1 MATWAEL
8 ETVAPDLAAEGYG
21 LLHARGHGEVLLATI
36 RGEGLPRISA
46 ISVAIVDGRLYAF
59 IIIKSAKLLDLERD
73 GRYAMHTHVDEA
85 APSEFAMRGRA
96 SVVADEARR
105 AAVAA
110 DWSFEVDDDYRLFEF
125 SIEAA
130 LLGVRDTAD
139 EWPPRYRSW
148 RSADAP
154 G

>member
-8 ETVAPDLAAEGYG
+8 ETAAPDLAAEGHR

-85 APSEFAMRGRA
+85 APSEFAIRGRA
-96 SVVADEARR
+96 VVIADPARR

-125 SIEAA
+125 SIVAA

-139 EWPPRYRSW
+139 EWPPRYLSW

>member
-8 ETVAPDLAAEGYG
+8 ETAAPDLAAEGYR

-59 IIIKSAKLLDLERD
+59 IIIKSAKLLDLARD

-85 APSEFAMRGRA
+85 APSEFAIRGHA
-96 SVVADEARR
+96 TVVLDKARR

-110 DWSFEVDDDYRLFEF
+110 GWTFEVDDDYRLFEF
-125 SIEAA
+125 SIDAA
-130 LLGVRDTAD
+130 LLGIRNTAD
-139 EWPPRYRSW
+139 EWPPRYTSW
-148 RSADAP
+148 RSPDAA